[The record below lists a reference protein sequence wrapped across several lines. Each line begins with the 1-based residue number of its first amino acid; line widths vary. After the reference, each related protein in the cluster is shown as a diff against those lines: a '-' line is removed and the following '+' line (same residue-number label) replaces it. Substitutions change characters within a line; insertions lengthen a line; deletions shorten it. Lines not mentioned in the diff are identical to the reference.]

1 MGAVLEGKV
10 KSITNFGA
18 FIALPENK
26 TGMVHISEIA
36 NAYVSDI
43 RQHLTEGQDVKVM
56 VINLDGG
63 KVNLSIKRLEPKP
76 QAPARPNFRREGGE
90 GRPERPDR
98 GNFRRENN
106 APQQQRT
113 APVRAA
119 APVPPPAPK
128 TKDQQFE
135 DMMKAFMSES
145 DSKLSGI
152 IEDLDFSVRT
162 YNCLKRAQINTVG
175 DLVAKTMD
183 EMIKVRNLGKKSL
196 EEIIEKLD
204 EMGLHLK
211 DQAD

>member
-1 MGAVLEGKV
+1 MEESNNSMELTVGAVLEGKV

-56 VINLDGG
+56 VINLDNG

-76 QAPARPNFRREGGE
+76 QAAGRPNFRREGGE

-98 GNFRRENN
+98 GNFRRESNN
-106 APQQQRT
+106 QQQRP

-145 DSKLSGI
+145 DSKLSGMRA
-152 IEDLDFSVRT
+152 DHRT
-162 YNCLKRAQINTVG
+162 
-175 DLVAKTMD
+175 
-183 EMIKVRNLGKKSL
+183 KSRRR
-196 EEIIEKLD
+196 
-204 EMGLHLK
+204 
-211 DQAD
+211 